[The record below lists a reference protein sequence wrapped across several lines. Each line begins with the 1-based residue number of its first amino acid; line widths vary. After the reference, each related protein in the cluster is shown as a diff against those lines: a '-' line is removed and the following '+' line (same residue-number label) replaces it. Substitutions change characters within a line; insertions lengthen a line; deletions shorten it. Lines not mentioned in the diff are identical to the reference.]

1 MFSFLP
7 IVITPRNKL
16 WLGAGVALIT
26 IFLYWSSGFMAERM
40 APRVLPL
47 SPIDRYVPL
56 VPGTVWIY
64 LSIYFVY
71 AASCILQRDLEIY
84 GKFLR
89 SYLLAYLGST
99 AIFIAF
105 PTTFPREL
113 YVVASGAGASTS
125 ERVLEVFRLW
135 DRPTNC
141 LPSMHVAS
149 AVLAALPFRDRQH
162 RLFVFFLGWAA
173 AIGVAT
179 ITTKQ
184 HYAIDVVAGAFFGWF
199 CHWVT
204 FRARS
209 SGADSGTHLVTAE

>member
-1 MFSFLP
+1 MFSFFP

-26 IFLYWSSGFMAERM
+26 ILLYWFSGFMAERM
-40 APRVLPL
+40 GPRVLPL
-47 SPIDRYVPL
+47 SPIDRHLPL
-56 VPGTVWIY
+56 MPGTVWIY

-71 AASCILQRDLEIY
+71 AASCILQRDLEAY

-89 SYLLAYLGST
+89 SYLIAYFGSTVIFLAY
-99 AIFIAF
+99 

-113 YVVASGAGASTS
+113 FLVASGPEASAS
-125 ERVLEVFRLW
+125 ERVLELFRLW

-149 AVLAALPFRDRQH
+149 AVLAALPFRDRQP
-162 RLFVFFLGWAA
+162 RLYLTFLAWAA

-179 ITTKQ
+179 VTTKQ
-184 HYAIDVVAGAFFGWF
+184 HYAIDVVTGAFFGWF
-199 CHWVT
+199 CHWLT

-209 SGADSGTHLVTAE
+209 SGADSGTSLATAE

>member
-1 MFSFLP
+1 MFSFFP

-16 WLGAGVALIT
+16 WLGAGVGLIT
-26 IFLYWSSGFMAERM
+26 IILYWFSGFMAETM
-40 APRVLPL
+40 EPRILPL
-47 SPIDRYVPL
+47 SPVDRLVPL
-56 VPGTVWIY
+56 MPGTVWIY

-71 AASCILQRDLEIY
+71 AASCILQRDLEVY

-89 SYLLAYLGST
+89 SYLLAYFGST
-99 AIFIAF
+99 VIFLVF

-113 YVVASGAGASTS
+113 FAVAEGPDVGTS
-125 ERVLEVFRLW
+125 EKVLLLFRLW

-149 AVLAALPFRDRQH
+149 AVLAALPFRDREP
-162 RLFVFFLGWAA
+162 RRFLIFAVWAA
-173 AIGVAT
+173 AIGVTT

-184 HYAIDVVAGAFFGWF
+184 HYAIDVVAGALFGWF
-199 CHWVT
+199 CYWVT

-209 SGADSGTHLVTAE
+209 SDADSGGNLVTAE